1 MFRIVSRLLY
11 YSIEIRSMLMS
22 RVIYSELGTVGPL
35 GHRWSTGFIHQVIA
49 SHCWFSWMISFYCS
63 IVAAVSSA
71 VVSVSG
77 STEAKGLGGNGGT
90 VAESSGRLTSTALAR
105 LAGWRHEPARWITR
119 PVQWKRET
127 RRYTNYK
134 LYKLMLHAPA
144 TKAVCWVATAGPL
157 RDGHHSLSLSAS
169 YCSTGVF
176 ANMLSKRGGGGPSFC
191 SSLLAQW
198 YNTVPTQKQHS
209 SVTTSWFVGE

>member
-134 LYKLMLHAPA
+134 LYKLMLHARSSDEGGLLGRY
-144 TKAVCWVATAGPL
+144 CWAAKRRP
-157 RDGHHSLSLSAS
+157 SLS
-169 YCSTGVF
+169 F
-176 ANMLSKRGGGGPSFC
+176 SFC
-191 SSLLAQW
+191 FLLFNW
-198 YNTVPTQKQHS
+198 RLC
-209 SVTTSWFVGE
+209 